1 MGQTT
6 DITNICLYHSLML
19 ATQDVCAADT
29 QEAFLVDD
37 DLRERLIRTRHV
49 IDLMELSFAQEAA
62 EFAATR
68 DYEEDGSASPIDW
81 IRINC
86 HMTGNAAADRV
97 AVGNLAAELEQT
109 INALADRQVGFAH
122 LTVMARTADAV
133 GIKFNE
139 TALLTKARENSPGKF
154 H

>member
-1 MGQTT
+1 
-6 DITNICLYHSLML
+6 ML
-19 ATQDVCAADT
+19 ATQDVCADST
-29 QEAFLVDD
+29 FQTSYSGDD
-37 DLRERLIRTRHV
+37 DLRERLIHKRHL

-97 AVGNLAAELEQT
+97 AVGGLVPRLGQS
-109 INALADRQVGFAH
+109 IDALVEGEVGFAH
-122 LTVMARTADAV
+122 LTVMARTANAV
-133 GIKFNE
+133 GTAFNE
-139 TALLTKARENSPGKF
+139 TALLAKARENSPG
-154 H
+154 